1 MRSSKN
7 KAGQPSGTPRASS
20 SSHAAPPPP
29 PPPVPP
35 RPTPQKQPKGAFGTR
50 TQRHGYVPESPGDE
64 PSVNGDNYF
73 TTRTHTNLFN
83 ETSSATRARRRAPP
97 DVNHGSPPLDARQS
111 TPYQTQG
118 GEKFDPWNGA
128 SNVSRSRSTREQ
140 NRRPYNDNEEEA
152 AAYANARQRSASVP
166 DESENVPQAGRAGK
180 EGFDAN
186 DRQKAGSTTATGDY
200 GPQNG
205 FKNGG
210 AANGRDSPKVYA
222 KQSRFSK
229 SSPPKVPR
237 PEVPRNVRQAT
248 SPVGDEDF
256 YSRKTMNLPPELQE
270 LLDQEY
276 AKAQSSSEDKPPP
289 RGRRNAFEENLHQL
303 ILALSTSKYGMSGQ
317 SATGPQ
323 TQMHGANRT
332 SKNSFSPQ
340 LDGDSHR
347 FSRNSTDNINT
358 RFVAEEDA
366 TNWQFNAGS
375 PVDETG
381 QPAKP
386 RSKSGSRV
394 GRASPFNPPASQTP
408 FASPKN
414 RANGASGGANG
425 SFNPEEWTEKIGPQ
439 IFEAPAAQKS
449 AMPTSRSIRNPS
461 KKTKPVRMT
470 AGTAGMVESDESSSG
485 QDDNPKGQ
493 SAPGG
498 GLGGIDGA
506 ASPNAMDVDPP
517 SAATPAE
524 NSVRNIPVTPS
535 RPEWRAGDVGL
546 GINNGKPGATGQQ
559 AMFTPPAGGSE
570 DTEEFRANFAD
581 FRNVEPFTERATGL
595 ESFGDL
601 KTSLPFPS
609 SASAPVRKPV
619 PKTQQIALPEPPK
632 APQMPPTLA
641 FPSLKP
647 SAMAWK
653 KYMDE
658 WTTYVQEFALYN
670 ARFIDHFHA
679 RKIQVHEK
687 LSSSAWLESRDQA
700 GLREYMTWFREDAE
714 VRAKWSEA
722 CNAHELNVRNYI
734 CHREKMMS

>member
-1 MRSSKN
+1 M
-7 KAGQPSGTPRASS
+7 
-20 SSHAAPPPP
+20 
-29 PPPVPP
+29 
-35 RPTPQKQPKGAFGTR
+35 
-50 TQRHGYVPESPGDE
+50 
-64 PSVNGDNYF
+64 NGNNYF

-83 ETSSATRARRRAPP
+83 ETSSAARARRRVPP
-97 DVNHGSPPLDARQS
+97 DVNRGSPPLDARQS

-140 NRRPYNDNEEEA
+140 DRRPYNENEEEA

-166 DESENVPQAGRAGK
+166 DESDSVPQAGRGGK
-180 EGFDAN
+180 QGFDVN
-186 DRQKAGSTTATGDY
+186 DHHNAGSPTATGEY
-200 GPQNG
+200 GAQNG

-210 AANGRDSPKVYA
+210 AADENDSPKLYA
-222 KQSRFSK
+222 KQSHFSK
-229 SSPPKVPR
+229 SSPPEAPL
-237 PEVPRNVRQAT
+237 PEVPRKARQAT
-248 SPVGDEDF
+248 GLVGDEDF
-256 YSRKTMNLPPELQE
+256 YNRKTLNLPPELQE

-276 AKAQSSSEDKPPP
+276 AKAKSSSEDKSP
-289 RGRRNAFEENLHQL
+289 RNAFEENLHQV
-303 ILALSTSKYGMSGQ
+303 IKGLAASRYGMGAQ
-317 SATGPQ
+317 SATDS
-323 TQMHGANRT
+323 QMHGANKT
-332 SKNSFSPQ
+332 SNNSFNPQ
-340 LDGDSHR
+340 FDGDSHR

-381 QPAKP
+381 QPVKP

-408 FASPKN
+408 FAGPENGAN
-414 RANGASGGANG
+414 RATNG

-439 IFEAPAAQKS
+439 IFEAPAPQKS
-449 AMPTSRSIRNPS
+449 SMPTSRPIRNPS

-485 QDDNPKGQ
+485 QDDNPKVQ
-493 SAPGG
+493 SAPGRG
-498 GLGGIDGA
+498 HGSVDGA

-517 SAATPAE
+517 SVATPAE
-524 NSVRNIPVTPS
+524 SGVRNIPVTPS

-546 GINNGKPGATGQQ
+546 GINHVKPGATGQQ
-559 AMFTPPAGGSE
+559 AAFEPPAGGSE

-581 FRNVEPFTERATGL
+581 FRNVEPFAERATGL

-601 KTSLPFPS
+601 KSSLPFQ
-609 SASAPVRKPV
+609 SAPSAPVRKPV
-619 PKTQQIALPEPPK
+619 PKVHQIALPEPPK

-641 FPSLKP
+641 IPSLKP
-647 SAMAWK
+647 STVAWN
-653 KYMDE
+653 KYVDE
-658 WTTYVQEFALYN
+658 WSTYMQEFALYN

-687 LSSSAWLESRDQA
+687 LSNPAWLESRDQA
-700 GLREYMTWFREDAE
+700 GLSEYMTWSREDAE

-722 CNAHELNVRNYI
+722 CNAHDLNVRNYF